1 MFCTTQWTAR
11 ELLLYSA
18 IHRWVSWS
26 RNQWNKKNIW
36 RSSFTYRKNTTVER
50 INGVGDLEI
59 QWIKAWY
66 DFFVENVSVS
76 LKDAKIQDL
85 ISVNKSIKS
94 NLKRVRMQFPNLRN
108 TEECA
113 RSSFSDAWFAILSTA
128 WSVHIRSFSGLYFPA
143 FRLNT
148 DQKNPNTD
156 TFYAVK
162 MRIIKTRLH

>member
-1 MFCTTQWTAR
+1 MNSTRTTF
-11 ELLLYSA
+11 LYSA
-18 IHRWVSWS
+18 IHRWVWWS

-50 INGVGDLEI
+50 INGVGDLEK

-66 DFFVENVSVS
+66 DFFVENISVS

-113 RSSFSDAWFAILSTA
+113 RSSFSDASFAILSTA
-128 WSVHIRSFSGLYFPA
+128 RKVSIFGVFLVRIFPHSDWIRT
-143 FRLNT
+143 RKI
-148 DQKNPNTD
+148 Q
-156 TFYAVK
+156 
-162 MRIIKTRLH
+162 MRTLFT